1 MICTHSLVAELLLPE
16 GEEKLSRMSIVTME
30 KFVLE
35 RRSHSRNGGF
45 QTVELAKAG
54 VVEIAAP

>member
-30 KFVLE
+30 KFALE
-35 RRSHSRNGGF
+35 RRGHPRNSGL

-54 VVEIAAP
+54 DVDIAAP